1 MEELLRQLQEQGYL
15 STPRIIEAF
24 RAVSRDAFVLPD
36 YRADADRNEPLPI
49 GYGQT
54 ISQPLTVALMLELLQ
69 PAPGERVLD
78 VGAGSGWTAAL
89 LKHLVGEKGNVVAIE
104 RVPQLRRFAEEN
116 LARIGV
122 KMTMLGGDGSR
133 GAKAYAPFDVIHVAA
148 AARNGIPQSLKE
160 QLAIH
165 GRLVVPVGVASQTM
179 TLVTRTTET
188 KYAQRYIPG
197 FSFVPLIEG
206 EHALEQ

>member
-15 STPRIIEAF
+15 TTPRIIEAF

-36 YRADADRNEPLPI
+36 YRADAARNEPLPI

-69 PAPGERVLD
+69 PVLGERVLD

-89 LKHLVGEKGNVVAIE
+89 LKHLVGEKGSVVAVE

-116 LARIGV
+116 LARAGV
-122 KMTMLGGDGSR
+122 DVKVVGGDGSR
-133 GAKAYAPFDVIHVAA
+133 GVSASAPFDVIHVAA
-148 AARNGIPQSLKE
+148 AARRGVPEPLKA
-160 QLAIH
+160 QLAVH
-165 GRLVVPVGVASQTM
+165 GRLVVPVGEASQTM
-179 TLVTRTTET
+179 TLLTRTSPT
-188 KYAQRYIPG
+188 KYAQRHIPG

-206 EHALEQ
+206 ERAFVR